1 MPPDLF
7 RKSALDKLSSPEQLD
22 QLMSITSPRAWI
34 ALAALGGLLA
44 AVLLWSVYGSVYTKL
59 NGQGIIV
66 KKGGVFNVVA
76 MGTGIVTDIQDLAGG
91 DAVQKGQVIARIA
104 QPVLEEE
111 VRSAEKILA
120 DYRRERERIRKF
132 GDDDLGLQ
140 RKSLEQQQATYRLVA
155 KAREELIGSLER
167 TLVQQ
172 ADLRRDGLITQQRY
186 EDVKQQLYAARQ
198 ELEGAQNQLQQI
210 AIQALGL
217 ENRNRERLRSIEERV
232 LDAESRLEDARTRL
246 ELAGKVVSQY
256 DGKVLEVMVSAGD
269 MITENTPVA
278 SLEMAGKAL
287 EAVVYLPAHSE
298 IKLVANGTAV
308 QVSPGTVKREEYGF
322 LLGRVASVSEFPA
335 TREGMT
341 SLLKNEGL
349 VEALS
354 RQGPP
359 IAVSVDLVPDPATAS
374 GYRWSS
380 RAGARVQ
387 LSSGTSCTASVL
399 VREQAPITLVI
410 PLLKRFF
417 GIY

>member
-91 DAVQKGQVIARIA
+91 DSVHKGQVIARIA

-354 RQGPP
+354 RRGPP